1 MRLKLLVVAAVFAAG
16 LGASYAL
23 ADNGDGNSQ
32 GGDHNCREVHVKGTV
47 GPQTYTVTLTRDSQ
61 RLNLKAGATVVVT
74 VGGTGQTVR
83 FNGEG
88 CSSTTGTSTT
98 MTFDEAELHAAK
110 PPAQT
115 TSTGASTGTTTTK
128 HGDDDH

>member
-1 MRLKLLVVAAVFAAG
+1 MRLKLLLVVTVFAAG

-23 ADNGDGNSQ
+23 ADSGDGNSQ
-32 GGDHNCREVHVKGTV
+32 GDHHCQEVHVNGTV
-47 GPQTYTVTLTRDSQ
+47 GPQTYTVTLTRDSK

-88 CSSTTGTSTT
+88 CSSTTGT
-98 MTFDEAELHAAK
+98 
-110 PPAQT
+110 T
-115 TSTGASTGTTTTK
+115 TSTTFNEAEIHAFTPRTHTTSTGTTTK
-128 HGDDDH
+128 KGEDDH